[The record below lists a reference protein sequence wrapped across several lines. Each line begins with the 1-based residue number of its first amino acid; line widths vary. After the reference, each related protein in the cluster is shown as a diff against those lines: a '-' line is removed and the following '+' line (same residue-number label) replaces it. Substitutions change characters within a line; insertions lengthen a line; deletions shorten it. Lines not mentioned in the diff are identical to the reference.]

1 MKERQ
6 NSLLTLRFWDENVK
20 CMFVD
25 RRQKI
30 SSAEDKQTNL
40 ELKQIEFWVSAYLF
54 KSIYQ

>member
-1 MKERQ
+1 MKEQQ

-25 RRQKI
+25 CRQKI

-40 ELKQIEFWVSAYLF
+40 ELKQIEFWVCAYLF

>member
-6 NSLLTLRFWDENVK
+6 NSLLTLRFWDENVQ

-40 ELKQIEFWVSAYLF
+40 ELKQIEFSVSTYLF